1 MPADFLTLPQVP
13 EKPRPFAVTHMLDKG
28 LPVQLTAD
36 HLNSY
41 AQHMDFWKF
50 GWGTAYLETGLKAKL
65 SLLRDHGVVSCLGG
79 TLLEIAWA
87 QDAVEDCLSW
97 ARDVGFMAVEV
108 SRGSVAMSRPAK
120 GELIARATQHFT
132 VLAETGYKDAD
143 RVMGVDEWSEE
154 IAEDLANGAAFIVAE
169 GRESGTVGVY
179 DHEGEPRLDVV
190 NAVIAAAGIERALFE
205 APRKSQQVWFINA
218 YGPHVNLGNIAPD
231 DALSLATLRR
241 GLRADT
247 LGLVVGSPADLL
259 A

>member
-1 MPADFLTLPQVP
+1 MPADFLALPEVP
-13 EKPRPFAVTHMLDKG
+13 EKPRPVAVTHMLDKG

-36 HLNSY
+36 HLSTY
-41 AQHMDFWKF
+41 GQHMDFWKF
-50 GWGTAYLETGLKAKL
+50 GWGTAYLETALTEKVA
-65 SLLRDHGVVSCLGG
+65 LLRDHGVVACLGG

-97 ARDVGFMAVEV
+97 AREVGFTAVEV
-108 SRGSVAMSRPAK
+108 SRGSVPMSRQAK

-143 RVMGVDEWSEE
+143 RFMGVDEWSEE
-154 IAEDLANGAAFIVAE
+154 IAEDLSHGATFIVAE

-179 DHEGEPRLDVV
+179 DHDGEPKLDVV

-205 APRKSQQVWFINA
+205 APRKSQQVWFINTF
-218 YGPHVNLGNIAPD
+218 GPHVNLGNIPPE

-247 LGLVVGSPADLL
+247 LGLVVGPAADLL